1 MVVKRRIIPASSLRE
16 GMLVDFEDGEPAM
29 AKNVRHLAHKVLFDA
44 RGDQFS
50 LDRDEQIKTV
60 FMMHIVG

>member
-1 MVVKRRIIPASSLRE
+1 MVIRRRMISASSLRE

-29 AKNVRHLAHKVLFDA
+29 AKNVRHMAHKVLFEA
-44 RGDQFS
+44 RGDEFS
-50 LDRDEQIKTV
+50 LDRDEQIQTV

>member
-1 MVVKRRIIPASSLRE
+1 MVVKRRTIAASSLRE
-16 GMLVDFEDGEPAM
+16 GMLVHFEDGEPAM

-44 RGDQFS
+44 RGDHFS
-50 LDRDEQIKTV
+50 LDRDEYVQTV